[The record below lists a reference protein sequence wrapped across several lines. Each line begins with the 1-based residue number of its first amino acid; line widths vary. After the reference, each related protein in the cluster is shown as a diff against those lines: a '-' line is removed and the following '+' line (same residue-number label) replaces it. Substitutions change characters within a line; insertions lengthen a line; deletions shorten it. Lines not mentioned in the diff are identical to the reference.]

1 MSHEVRIDRV
11 PATQPQPSPSPLM
24 HPSHLGL
31 PPLAPVPHGVLP
43 VLPAALSMHSPH
55 LLAQMSHF
63 LMSLREQHQKLRLV
77 QEQQANISSNSKSHA
92 TTDSDHERESNR
104 STSTTP
110 LTSPGSQ
117 HQQNN
122 TTKLVG
128 GKNNNN
134 NNNTEQPLD
143 LRMDSKKS
151 TVVLGGH
158 LAIAPTGKLIKNEPN
173 NLIIAN
179 SLNIANQNH
188 HHNSHNIHTTVA
200 EDENRN
206 LIDVVSMDSPEDIAN
221 DNDDMD
227 DMDDD
232 DMLDDSHHN
241 DIINDMDD
249 MDVIHDNKSA
259 VSSSPPSSAGN
270 GSVQNE
276 LLAAHSAILSR
287 FQNAPSSNIPP
298 EALEQVQ
305 RTLKQMLAHA
315 SAKQSRAQAAQSTSG
330 KLERYVF

>member
-1 MSHEVRIDRV
+1 
-11 PATQPQPSPSPLM
+11 
-24 HPSHLGL
+24 
-31 PPLAPVPHGVLP
+31 
-43 VLPAALSMHSPH
+43 MHSPH

-77 QEQQANISSNSKSHA
+77 QEQQANISNSKSHA
-92 TTDSDHERESNR
+92 TDSDHERESNR

-117 HQQNN
+117 QQNN

-128 GKNNNN
+128 KNNN

-151 TVVLGGH
+151 TVLGG

-173 NLIIAN
+173 LIIAN
-179 SLNIANQNH
+179 SLIANNH
-188 HHNSHNIHTTVA
+188 HHNNHNIHTTVA

-206 LIDVVSMDSPEDIAN
+206 LIDVVSMDSPEDIAG
-221 DNDDMD
+221 DNDDMLD
-227 DMDDD
+227 DDDD
-232 DMLDDSHHN
+232 DMLDDSHSRHN

-249 MDVIHDNKSA
+249 MDVIHDTKSA
-259 VSSSPPSSAGN
+259 VSSPPSSAGPN

-315 SAKQSRAQAAQSTSG
+315 SAKQSRAQAAQNTSG
-330 KLERYVF
+330 KLERYGCKYC